1 MALQL
6 TLSGLGLDA
15 SYLLESGGGVVVLG
29 RDAECT
35 VCLPD
40 PERNISRRHLSLW
53 NESSALHFN
62 VLSVVNGVELD
73 GVEVPPGGHGTMLPG
88 QTLALSSYR
97 LTVTQIGAENTL
109 GGTPAPPVDPWD
121 EFEREAAKLVAST
134 SASTSSAST
143 PAAENEDD
151 PFGEWGFQSTFG
163 PDAIADAIQTGGL
176 KATDDL
182 GAFFLGLGLM
192 PPAAGKYT
200 HAELQ
205 AMGRLTRI
213 AVEGL
218 LQAMRAAGGGRQAV
232 RAEDRTLLDAP
243 QVNPLRMDTPA
254 DSKLWYL
261 FGGEAAAVG
270 CIPPDRAVAEIVA
283 DLVAHQTA
291 MAEAAQVAVQ
301 GAIREFDPDSLKEG
315 LLGGRSGLFTS
326 ARAWDA
332 FARDYATRSQDL
344 PGWVR
349 RIMDRHFAEAYAQA
363 VLRVKRNNETPTG
376 G

>member
-6 TLSGLGLDA
+6 SIAGLGLEA
-15 SYLLESGGGVVVLG
+15 THLLESGGGVVVLG

-53 NESSALHFN
+53 NESDALHFN

-73 GVEVPPGGHGTMLPG
+73 GIEVPPGGHGTMLPG

-97 LTVTQIGAENTL
+97 LTVAEAASAL
-109 GGTPAPPVDPWD
+109 APARAAAGPAVADPWD
-121 EFEREAAKLVAST
+121 EFEREAAKLVAAVST
-134 SASTSSAST
+134 APSA
-143 PAAENEDD
+143 PEPEDD
-151 PFGEWGFQSTFG
+151 PFGDWGFQSTFG
-163 PDAIADAIQTGGL
+163 PDALADAVRTAGVQ
-176 KATDDL
+176 ATDDL
-182 GAFFLGLGLM
+182 GAFFLGLGQL
-192 PPAAGKYT
+192 PPASGKYT

-205 AMGRLTRI
+205 AMGRVTRI
-213 AVEGL
+213 ALEGL
-218 LQAMRAAGGGRQAV
+218 LQAMHAAGGSRQAV

-243 QVNPLRMDTPA
+243 QVNPLRMDTPVE
-254 DSKLWYL
+254 SKLWYL
-261 FGGEAAAVG
+261 FGGEAAAAG
-270 CIPPDRAVAEIVA
+270 CIPPERAVTELVA

-291 MAEAAQVAVQ
+291 MAEAARLAVQ
-301 GAIREFDPDSLKEG
+301 GAIQDFDPESLKEG
-315 LLGGRSGLFTS
+315 LLGGRTGLFSS

-332 FARDYATRSQDL
+332 FARDYAARSEDL

-363 VLRVKRNNETPTG
+363 VLRVKRHTDAPTG

>member
-15 SYLLESGGGVVVLG
+15 TYLLESGGGVVVLG

-53 NESSALHFN
+53 NESNALHFN

-73 GVEVPPGGHGTMLPG
+73 GVEVPPGGHGTLLPG
-88 QTLALSSYR
+88 QSLALSSYR
-97 LTVTQIGAENTL
+97 LAVTEVASAAAPAGTGA
-109 GGTPAPPVDPWD
+109 PAVDPWD
-121 EFEREAAKLVAST
+121 EFEREAAKLVASA
-134 SASTSSAST
+134 SASASA
-143 PAAENEDD
+143 PAPAPDNEDD
-151 PFGEWGFQSTFG
+151 PFGDWGFQSTFG
-163 PDAIADAIQTGGL
+163 PDAIADAIKTGGL
-176 KATDDL
+176 AATDDL

-218 LQAMRAAGGGRQAV
+218 LQATRAAGGGRQAV

-270 CIPPDRAVAEIVA
+270 CIPPDRAVGEVVA

-315 LLGGRSGLFTS
+315 LLGGRVGLFTS

-363 VLRVKRNNETPTG
+363 VLRVKRNNETPTDG
-376 G
+376 